1 MDRGTGESQNHAK
14 YVLKLSRI
22 KFQERP
28 SGTSKC
34 KKPSSSYGSARIQ
47 LRELTA
53 LPREGSSCPS
63 LALSLLGLSFGSL
76 GLVPDLVPTSTRRAG
91 SAYETF
97 NSFKLLTTGNT
108 CISLNDNT
116 ITADDGIRHTVN
128 NSVNQLPI
136 ALCAFVHYTLHLR
149 LRMGIR

>member
-1 MDRGTGESQNHAK
+1 MDRGTGESQNRAK
-14 YVLKLSRI
+14 YALKLSRI
-22 KFQERP
+22 KFHERP
-28 SGTSKC
+28 PQKC
-34 KKPSSSYGSARIQ
+34 KKPSSSYGSAQIQ
-47 LRELTA
+47 LRELTT
-53 LPREGSSCPS
+53 LPREGASCPS
-63 LALSLLGLSFGSL
+63 LALGLLGLSFGSL
-76 GLVPDLVPTSTRRAG
+76 GLVPTSTRRAG

-108 CISLNDNT
+108 RISLNDNT
-116 ITADDGIRHTVN
+116 MTADDGIRHTVN